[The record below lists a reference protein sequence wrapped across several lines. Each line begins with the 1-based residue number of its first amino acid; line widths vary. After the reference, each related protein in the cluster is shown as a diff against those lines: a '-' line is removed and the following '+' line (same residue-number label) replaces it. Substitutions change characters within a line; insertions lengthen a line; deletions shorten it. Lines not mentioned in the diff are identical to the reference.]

1 MNNKQLFILSLIIVG
16 TISAVLLIIFLG
28 AAIDK
33 SEISEGNA
41 QLLSGIIIALIAV
54 VSFLIG
60 KKLDKDEDTLNK

>member
-28 AAIDK
+28 AAIGK
-33 SEISEGNA
+33 REISEGNA

-60 KKLDKDEDTLNK
+60 KKLDKN

>member
-1 MNNKQLFILSLIIVG
+1 MNNKQLFILSLIIVC
-16 TISAVLLIIFLG
+16 TISTVLLIIFLG

-33 SEISEGNA
+33 REISEGNA

-60 KKLDKDEDTLNK
+60 KKLDKDEKNIK